1 VLLEG
6 PGGFEATCLLK
17 DNGPGQ
23 EVTGGGYV
31 GTLGDEPV
39 ARDSVTTPGTRTQS
53 NDDSSYR
60 EISGCV
66 GSDVAA
72 VVLNTLQRGPVRA
85 TVSSG
90 RFAAWWPGPTIR
102 GMEGYGLEPTLT
114 LTLKDGTTRA
124 DIPMAEVDLSPP
136 R

>member
-39 ARDSVTTPGTRTQS
+39 VRDP
-53 NDDSSYR
+53 
-60 EISGCV
+60 
-66 GSDVAA
+66 
-72 VVLNTLQRGPVRA
+72 
-85 TVSSG
+85 
-90 RFAAWWPGPTIR
+90 
-102 GMEGYGLEPTLT
+102 
-114 LTLKDGTTRA
+114 
-124 DIPMAEVDLSPP
+124 
-136 R
+136 